1 MTKSKSLPFRLAAGE
16 KAITGRKFGKL
27 ALPEEVVASS
37 DSSLVDGDVV
47 KSTEPLRST
56 TSTRLTPF
64 DLQKKYMNQPFTK
77 IYQCR
82 WKLTVQA
89 VQYSIYTYKI
99 I

>member
-64 DLQKKYMNQPFTK
+64 DLQKKVYESTLHKNISMQVET
-77 IYQCR
+77 I
-82 WKLTVQA
+82 TVQA
-89 VQYSIYTYKI
+89 VQYSIYPFKK
-99 I
+99 